1 MELRDLSPEH
11 VTPRTM
17 YSMTF
22 ESSGKE
28 NNPAIAAANEDV
40 KVVVTSFAK
49 RPFRPAARP
58 LPIARYIQLAVMV
71 GDVTRSSELRLGL
84 AR

>member
-1 MELRDLSPEH
+1 MKFSGAWELI
-11 VTPRTM
+11 TPRTR
-17 YSMTF
+17 YSTTF

-28 NNPAIAAANEDV
+28 NNPAIAEASEDV

-58 LPIARYIQLAVMV
+58 LPTARYIQLALIVD
-71 GDVTRSSELRLGL
+71 DVTGV
-84 AR
+84 